1 MNRMLKGGESMSYE
15 STGTFIF
22 SRLLNKNVKRFIRIR
37 KIKNIF
43 NELNDI

>member
-37 KIKNIF
+37 KIKKIKRIWN
-43 NELNDI
+43 LS

>member
-15 STGTFIF
+15 STFTF
-22 SRLLNKNVKRFIRIR
+22 SSLLNKNVKRFIRIR